1 MSEINILPSTPSTV
15 VIDDD
20 EATTS
25 GISVCTSVS
34 SYNSGDCGEGAGDC
48 EEATGKSSSTDCQE
62 KRQRRRSSCSAAELQ
77 QLTSSVEQNQHHNQ
91 QISIPTPKLP
101 QTASNNTILN
111 ATPSA
116 ATIASVKQLKKP
128 NLLSA
133 YLRRI
138 FHHCKVN

>member
-34 SYNSGDCGEGAGDC
+34 SYNSGDCGDGAGDC
-48 EEATGKSSSTDCQE
+48 EEAGKSNSNDFQE
-62 KRQRRRSSCSAAELQ
+62 KQQRRSSSCSAAELQ
-77 QLTSSVEQNQHHNQ
+77 QLTSSAVQNQHHNQ
-91 QISIPTPKLP
+91 QLSIPTSKLT
-101 QTASNNTILN
+101 QTASNSTILN

-116 ATIASVKQLKKP
+116 ATIASVVQLKKP
-128 NLLSA
+128 NILST